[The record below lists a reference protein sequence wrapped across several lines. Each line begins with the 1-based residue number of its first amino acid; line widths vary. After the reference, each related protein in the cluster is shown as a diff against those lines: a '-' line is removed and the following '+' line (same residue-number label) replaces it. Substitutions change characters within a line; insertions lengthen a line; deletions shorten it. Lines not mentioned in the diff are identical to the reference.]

1 MGLFDNAP
9 LIKVISVWLAAL
21 CTLGIYSVLYKE
33 NKVFRFFEHLFI
45 GLATGYT
52 IYTTWNDVLKPRW
65 WEPMTTKG
73 MWWWAFAVPAG
84 LLFYFIYSK
93 KHAWLSR
100 LIFGLFF
107 GAAAGRAFQGFAA
120 FYFPQ
125 IRAAVN
131 MPLLNPPEAA
141 APTAY
146 FLTPFSAVL
155 NNLLFLAILVSVM
168 TYFFFSF
175 EQKGK
180 ITPAI
185 ARIGRFLLMFA
196 FGAIFGSTIM
206 ARMSLLIGRI
216 HFLIHDW
223 IQGVLLNRTG

>member
-1 MGLFDNAP
+1 MGFFGNSA
-9 LIKVISVWLAAL
+9 LINIVTVWFGAL

-52 IYTTWNDVLKPRW
+52 IYTTWNDILKPRW
-65 WEPMTTKG
+65 WEPMTNKG
-73 MWWWAFAVPAG
+73 MWWWAMALPIG

-93 KHAWLSR
+93 KNAWMSR

-107 GAAAGRAFQGFAA
+107 GAAAGRAFQGFSAL
-120 FYFPQ
+120 YFPQ
-125 IRAAVN
+125 IRSAVN
-131 MPLLNPPEAA
+131 LPLFNPPETKAA
-141 APTAY
+141 TAY
-146 FLTPFSAVL
+146 ALTPFSAVL
-155 NNLLFLAILVSVM
+155 NNLLFLVIVASVM

-180 ITPAI
+180 ASQAI
-185 ARIGRFLLMFA
+185 SRFGRFILMFA

-206 ARMSLLIGRI
+206 ARMSLLIGRLY
-216 HFLIHDW
+216 FLIHDW
-223 IQGVLLNRTG
+223 IQVIILHRPG